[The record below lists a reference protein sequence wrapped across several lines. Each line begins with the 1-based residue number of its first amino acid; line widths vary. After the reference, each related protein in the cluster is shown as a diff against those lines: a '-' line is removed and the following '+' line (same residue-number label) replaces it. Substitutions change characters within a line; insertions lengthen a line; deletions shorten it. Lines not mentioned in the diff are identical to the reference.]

1 MLRQRNEMIAL
12 LGTVGLAAARTLV
25 LSMLTEK
32 IILRL
37 GLEILEW
44 AAKRSSN
51 KVDDKLV
58 LMMKDQLQ
66 QTQVI

>member
-12 LGTVGLAAARTLV
+12 LGTVGLAAAKTLV

-44 AAKRSSN
+44 AAKRSTN

-58 LMMKDQLQ
+58 LMMKAQLQ
-66 QTQVI
+66 QPQVI

>member
-1 MLRQRNEMIAL
+1 MIRQRNEMIAL

>member
-32 IILRL
+32 VILRL
-37 GLEILEW
+37 GLEIAEW
-44 AAKRSSN
+44 AAERTTN
-51 KVDDKLV
+51 EVDNNLV
-58 LMMKDQLQ
+58 GLMREQLRK
-66 QTQVI
+66 TGVV

>member
-1 MLRQRNEMIAL
+1 MIAL
-12 LGTVGLAAARTLV
+12 LGTVGLAAAKTLV

-44 AAKRSSN
+44 AAKRSTN

-58 LMMKDQLQ
+58 LMMEDQLQ

>member
-12 LGTVGLAAARTLV
+12 LGTVGLAAAKTLV

-37 GLEILEW
+37 GLEIAEW
-44 AAKRSSN
+44 AAERTTN
-51 KVDDKLV
+51 EVDNNLV
-58 LMMKDQLQ
+58 GLMREQLRK
-66 QTQVI
+66 TGVV

>member
-44 AAKRSSN
+44 AAKRSTN

>member
-12 LGTVGLAAARTLV
+12 LGTVGLAAAKTLV

-37 GLEILEW
+37 GREILEW
-44 AAKRSSN
+44 AAKRSTN

>member
-1 MLRQRNEMIAL
+1 MLKLRNEMIAL
-12 LGTVGLAAARTLV
+12 LGTVGLAAAKTLV

-44 AAKRSSN
+44 AAKRSTN

>member
-12 LGTVGLAAARTLV
+12 LGTVGLAAAKTLV

>member
-1 MLRQRNEMIAL
+1 MLKLRNEMIAL
-12 LGTVGLAAARTLV
+12 LGTVGLAAAKTLV

-37 GLEILEW
+37 GLEIAEW
-44 AAKRSSN
+44 AAKRSTN